1 MVVLG
6 RAGYQGL
13 GVGVPLGHEHEL
25 ASHRDTEDLQ
35 MRSRINA
42 SPFELDSQY
51 AAYNLPEK
59 IAHIKSSTIQL
70 MVRSCPIERRR
81 RVLIQI
87 QRPIETKQ
95 MSMPLSNL
103 SFVSF

>member
-42 SPFELDSQY
+42 SPSELDSQY
-51 AAYNLPEK
+51 AAYNLPGK
-59 IAHIKSSTIQL
+59 IAHIKSSTIHYGAL
-70 MVRSCPIERRR
+70 VPS
-81 RVLIQI
+81 
-87 QRPIETKQ
+87 
-95 MSMPLSNL
+95 
-103 SFVSF
+103 